1 MPPPVTQELLT
12 GRAVTAITGVL
23 LPDGEPQ
30 SDAEEPY
37 AEQEQEDFAEHV
49 IIIKSQS
56 LP

>member
-1 MPPPVTQELLT
+1 MPPPVTQESIT
-12 GRAVTAITGVL
+12 GRDVIVITEVL

-37 AEQEQEDFAEHV
+37 AEQEQEDITDHV